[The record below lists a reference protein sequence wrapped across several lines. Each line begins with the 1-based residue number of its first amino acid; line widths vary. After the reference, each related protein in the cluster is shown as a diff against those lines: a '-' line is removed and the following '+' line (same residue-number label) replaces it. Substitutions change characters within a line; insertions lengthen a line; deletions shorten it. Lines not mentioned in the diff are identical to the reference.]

1 MTVHKPVG
9 LGASITIAV
18 ATATLS
24 NPISVQ
30 SKVLR
35 ISASGSAV
43 CVAIGTNPTATA
55 TDYYLLSG
63 NSASLALSPAS
74 QRVVGIV
81 TGTSTTITFPEG
93 TGSPFVVG
101 DYVTLTSVGQ
111 SYYNFTHQP
120 VTAVDASSGVGGYYS
135 TRITV
140 STSTSGILTA
150 FTAADGDL
158 RKSVKISSYGV
169 AATAGVLYYQ
179 QVQIA
184 GDA

>member
-9 LGASITIAV
+9 LGSSIAITSG
-18 ATATLS
+18 TATTSSTL
-24 NPISVQ
+24 SVQ

-35 ISASGSAV
+35 VVATAGAF
-43 CVAIGTNPTATA
+43 VAIGTNPSASAIDYYVPSGGTAT
-55 TDYYLLSG
+55 
-63 NSASLALSPAS
+63 LALSPAS
-74 QRVVGIV
+74 QRVIGIS
-81 TGTSTTITFPEG
+81 TGTTTTITFPEG

-120 VTAVDASSGVGGYYS
+120 VTAIDTTSGVAGYYS

-140 STSTSGILTA
+140 STSTSGIVTA
-150 FTAADGDL
+150 FSADGDL
-158 RKSVKISSYGV
+158 RKSIKISAYG
-169 AATAGVLYYQ
+169 TGAGSLYYQ

>member
-9 LGASITIAV
+9 FGSSIAITSGAATTSSTLSVQTKALRVV
-18 ATATLS
+18 ATAGAF
-24 NPISVQ
+24 I
-30 SKVLR
+30 
-35 ISASGSAV
+35 
-43 CVAIGTNPTATA
+43 AIGTNPTASS
-55 TDYYLLSG
+55 TDYYVPAG
-63 NSASLALSPAS
+63 GTAVLALSPAS
-74 QRVVGIV
+74 QRVVGII
-81 TGTSTTITFPEG
+81 TGTTTTITFPDG

-111 SYYNFTHQP
+111 PYYNFTHQP

-140 STSTSGILTA
+140 STSTSGIVTA
-150 FTAADGDL
+150 FSTDGDL
-158 RKSVKISSYGV
+158 SDSIKISAYG
-169 AATAGVLYYQ
+169 TGAGALYYQ

>member
-9 LGASITIAV
+9 LGSSIAITSGA
-18 ATATLS
+18 ATTSSAL
-24 NPISVQ
+24 SVQ
-30 SKVLR
+30 TKALR
-35 ISASGSAV
+35 VVAVSAGSFIG
-43 CVAIGTNPTATA
+43 IGTSPTAAT
-55 TDYYLLSG
+55 TDYYVPAG
-63 NSASLALSPAS
+63 GTAVLALSPAS
-74 QRVVGIV
+74 QRISGIT
-81 TGTSTTITFPEG
+81 TGATTTIAFSEG

-111 SYYNFTHQP
+111 PYYNFTHQP

-140 STSTSGILTA
+140 ATSTAGIVTA
-150 FTAADGDL
+150 FSTDGDL
-158 RKSVKISSYGV
+158 RKSIKISAYG
-169 AATAGVLYYQ
+169 AGAGTLYYQ

>member
-9 LGASITIAV
+9 AGSSIAITLGA
-18 ATATLS
+18 ATTSSAL
-24 NPISVQ
+24 SVQ
-30 SKVLR
+30 TKALR
-35 ISASGSAV
+35 VVAVSAGAFIG
-43 CVAIGTNPTATA
+43 IGTSPTAAT
-55 TDYYLLSG
+55 TDYYVASG
-63 NSASLALSPAS
+63 TDAVLALSPAS
-74 QRVVGIV
+74 QRVSGIT
-81 TGTSTTITFPEG
+81 TGTTTIIDFPGG

-101 DYVTLTSVGQ
+101 DYVSLTSVGQ

-120 VTAVDASSGVGGYYS
+120 VTVVDSSSGYNGYFS

-150 FTAADGDL
+150 FSTDGDL
-158 RKSVKISSYGV
+158 RKSIKVSAYG
-169 AATAGVLYYQ
+169 TGAGTLYYQ

>member
-9 LGASITIAV
+9 AGSSIAITLGA
-18 ATATLS
+18 ATTSSAL
-24 NPISVQ
+24 SVQ
-30 SKVLR
+30 TKALR
-35 ISASGSAV
+35 VVAVSAGAFIG
-43 CVAIGTNPTATA
+43 IGTSPTAAT
-55 TDYYLLSG
+55 TDYYVASG
-63 NSASLALSPAS
+63 TDAVLALSPAS
-74 QRVVGIV
+74 QRVSGIT
-81 TGTSTTITFPEG
+81 TGTTTIIDFPGG

-111 SYYNFTHQP
+111 TYYNFNHQP
-120 VTAVDASSGVGGYYS
+120 VTAVDSSSGYNGYFS

-150 FTAADGDL
+150 FSTDGDL
-158 RKSVKISSYGV
+158 RKSIKVSAYG
-169 AATAGVLYYQ
+169 TGAGTLYYQ

>member
-9 LGASITIAV
+9 FGSSIAITSGAATTSSTLSVQTKALRVV
-18 ATATLS
+18 ATAGAF
-24 NPISVQ
+24 I
-30 SKVLR
+30 
-35 ISASGSAV
+35 
-43 CVAIGTNPTATA
+43 AIGTNPTASS
-55 TDYYLLSG
+55 TDYYVPAG
-63 NSASLALSPAS
+63 GTAVLALSPAS
-74 QRVVGIV
+74 QRIVGII
-81 TGTSTTITFPEG
+81 TGTTTTITFPDG

-111 SYYNFTHQP
+111 PYYNFTHQP

-140 STSTSGILTA
+140 STSTSGIVTA
-150 FTAADGDL
+150 FSTDGDL
-158 RKSVKISSYGV
+158 RDSIKISAYG
-169 AATAGVLYYQ
+169 TGAGALYYQ